1 MRIMMLE
8 NGFPPEFSSRLPY
21 EFAAGLAARG
31 HEVVVV
37 TVPPRR
43 YAMASIPDG
52 PPPKDVVLGGPRG
65 VSVVRFGFSL
75 NGSSLPA
82 RIVENLLVPLFVF
95 LGGIRGP
102 PPDVVHTGFP
112 PFLLGWSCAL
122 MARIRGK
129 PAVLRIQ
136 DVHPDALVR
145 LGFLRNRGIIAV
157 MERMERR
164 IYRAMDHITVIG
176 ESYRRH
182 VLSKGIA
189 GERVHLIPNWGP
201 SLPPVIPNARK
212 ELGWTGKFIITYAG
226 SMSWAQDLATLVDA
240 ADLLRKE
247 GKIRFVFVGEGAQ
260 KASLQER
267 ARSLGLSNVEF
278 LPLQSRERHLGILKA
293 SDVCLISLKK
303 RFDSPSVPSKSLDMM
318 ACGKPILA
326 NVPVAGDLAVLIRDA
341 GCGVVVEPEQPEEL
355 ARAIL
360 RLFSD
365 QDRGRGMGEKGR
377 AYLRTQL
384 SLDQCLRQYEVILG
398 GLGSSSL
405 TVERPLEV

>member
-43 YAMASIPDG
+43 YAVAPVPNGTRGKAI
-52 PPPKDVVLGGPRG
+52 VLDDPHG
-65 VSVVRFGFSL
+65 VSVVRSGFSL

-95 LGGIRGP
+95 LGGLRGP
-102 PPDVVHTGFP
+102 LPDVIHAGSP
-112 PFLLGWSCAL
+112 PFLLGLSGAL
-122 MARIRGK
+122 MARIRGR
-129 PAVLRIQ
+129 PAVLRVQ

-145 LGFLRNRGIIAV
+145 LGFVKNRGIIAAL
-157 MERMERR
+157 ERIERR
-164 IYRAMDHITVIG
+164 IYRAMDQITVIG

-182 VLSKGIA
+182 VISKGIPD
-189 GERVHLIPNWGP
+189 ERVHLIPNWGP
-201 SLPPVIPNARK
+201 SLPPIIPDARE
-212 ELGWTGKFIITYAG
+212 ELGWTDKFILTYAG
-226 SMSWAQDLATLVDA
+226 SMSWAQDLATVVDA
-240 ADLLRKE
+240 ANLLQKE

-260 KASLQER
+260 KEFLQER
-267 ARSLGLSNVEF
+267 VRSLGLSNVEF
-278 LPLQSRERHLGILKA
+278 LPLQSRDRHLGVLKA

-318 ACGKPILA
+318 ACGRPILA
-326 NVPVAGDLAVLIRDA
+326 NAPVTGDLAVLIRDA
-341 GCGVVVEPEQPEEL
+341 GCGVVVEPEQPEAL
-355 ARAIL
+355 ASAIL

-365 QDRGRGMGEKGR
+365 EDSTRAMGESGR
-377 AYLRTQL
+377 TYLKTQL
-384 SLDQCLRQYEVILG
+384 SLDHCLRQYESIFG
-398 GLGSSSL
+398 GIGSPSVA
-405 TVERPLEV
+405 VERPLGA